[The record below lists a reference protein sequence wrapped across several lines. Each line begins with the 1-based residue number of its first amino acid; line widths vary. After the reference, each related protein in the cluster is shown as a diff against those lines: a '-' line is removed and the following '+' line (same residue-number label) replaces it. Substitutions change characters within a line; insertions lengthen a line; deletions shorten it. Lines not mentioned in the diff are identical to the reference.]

1 MDTPGWKQ
9 ASLLA
14 KFMTNLKDSTLVA
27 PARPNRT
34 YLSGSVPDAFETT
47 DQITLVVVNI
57 LVVNDIDY

>member
-1 MDTPGWKQ
+1 M
-9 ASLLA
+9 LA